1 MREDMMRLE
10 THPWVSHR
18 VQENLEGVL
27 IRWGFIRN
35 DPPPPQNDPGE
46 AEKGVCKTAEATE
59 K

>member
-18 VQENLEGVL
+18 VQRNLEGVL

-35 DPPPPQNDPGE
+35 DPLQNDPGE
-46 AEKGVCKTAEATE
+46 AEEGMCKAAGATE

>member
-1 MREDMMRLE
+1 MMRLE

-35 DPPPPQNDPGE
+35 DLPSPPQNDPGE
-46 AEKGVCKTAEATE
+46 AEKGMCKTAEATE